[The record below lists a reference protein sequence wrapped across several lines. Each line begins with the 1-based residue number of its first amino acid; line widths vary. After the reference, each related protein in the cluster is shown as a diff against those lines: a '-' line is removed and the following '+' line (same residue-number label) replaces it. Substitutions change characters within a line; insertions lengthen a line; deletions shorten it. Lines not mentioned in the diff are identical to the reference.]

1 MSRQDSAH
9 ALALQALAFI
19 VSEPETAGGFLAQG
33 GLSPDEL
40 AARAGDP
47 DLLAAVMDF
56 ILSEDRLVLD
66 FAAAAGVA
74 PEKILS
80 ARAALPGGD
89 APHWT

>member
-1 MSRQDSAH
+1 MSRQESAH
-9 ALALQALAFI
+9 TLALQALAFV
-19 VSEPETAGGFLAQG
+19 VSDPETAGGFLAQG

-56 ILSEDRLVLD
+56 LLSEDRLVLD
-66 FAAAAGVA
+66 FAAAAGVP
-74 PEKILS
+74 PEAVLS
-80 ARAALPGGD
+80 ARAVLPGGD